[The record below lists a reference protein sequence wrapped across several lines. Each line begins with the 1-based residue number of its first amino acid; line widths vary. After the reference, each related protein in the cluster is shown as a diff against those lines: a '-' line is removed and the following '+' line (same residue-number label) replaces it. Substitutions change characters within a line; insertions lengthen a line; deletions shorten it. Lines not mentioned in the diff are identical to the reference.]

1 MIYLKNTTDTQVVRI
16 PASGP
21 KVDGVVTLEMV
32 NTIDR
37 GPAFVFEFDQAVYL
51 VDADGAYVHDADD
64 LQVVVMAA
72 ADTSRLYYVVNVT
85 LPEDVTPGEYEY
97 RASAGGETI
106 SCGLAIV
113 GDPKARVTSYDNH
126 QQYEQYKSNH

>member
-1 MIYLKNTTDTQVVRI
+1 MIYLKNISDPQVVRI

-21 KVDGVVTLEMV
+21 KADGVVTLEMV

-64 LQVVVMAA
+64 LQETPDEATEEETEVEN
-72 ADTSRLYYVVNVT
+72 VNSSSV
-85 LPEDVTPGEYEY
+85 
-97 RASAGGETI
+97 SAETI
-106 SCGLAIV
+106 RSCSRA
-113 GDPKARVTSYDNH
+113 VTTP
-126 QQYEQYKSNH
+126 

>member
-21 KVDGVVTLEMV
+21 KADGVVTLEMV

-64 LQVVVMAA
+64 LQVVVVAA

-85 LPEDVTPGEYEY
+85 LPEGVTPGEYEY

-113 GDPKARVTSYDNH
+113 GDPTARVTSYDNH
-126 QQYEQYKSNH
+126 QQYEQYKSNN